1 MKNAVIYWSGTGN
14 TEAMAK
20 AVAEGAGAELFTV
33 SDFRGS
39 ISDYDRIA
47 FGCPAMGDEVL
58 EEDEFEPFF
67 NDIEEKLSGKTIA
80 LFGSYGWGDGAWLRS
95 WEERSQ
101 KAGAKVADTL
111 MINEAPDNDGLAQC
125 KALGEKLT
133 Q

>member
-101 KAGAKVADTL
+101 KAGAKVTDTL

-125 KALGEKLT
+125 RALGEKLT